1 MAERIVMKIGG
12 SIISE
17 KDPSKLAGF
26 PLTADGIRARGQDY
40 MRLEEI
46 ARVAREIKEAMDESG
61 SQLILVNG
69 AGPFGHLLVKSV
81 RPDEDVRASVR
92 FQNERLVSE
101 LRAAGIDAV
110 PVPPSESCA
119 FDGSEFDIEY
129 LWEIAAMLLEE
140 GKTPSTYGD
149 VLADGKIISGDD
161 LVVLLAKAWK
171 ADRIIAA
178 TDVDGV
184 YTKDPKTNA
193 DAEFIA
199 QLRTGDIGTKPEYAL
214 NSIDVTGGM
223 QSKIEKLKEAAAAGM
238 KCRIINGL
246 TPGNV
251 KAALLGDEGF
261 GTSIVA

>member
-1 MAERIVMKIGG
+1 MTERIVLKIGG

-17 KDPSKLAGF
+17 KDPSRLTDF
-26 PLTADGIRARGQDY
+26 PLDVPEIRRRGEAY

-46 ARVAREIKEAMDESG
+46 ARLARETKEAMDEG
-61 SQLILVNG
+61 GARIILVNG
-69 AGPFGHLLVKSV
+69 AGPFGHLLAKAG

-92 FQNERLVSE
+92 FQNERLISE

-119 FDGSEFDIEY
+119 FDGSEFDIDY

-149 VLADGKIISGDD
+149 MLAEGKIISGDD
-161 LVVLLAKAWK
+161 LAVLLAKRWK
-171 ADRIIAA
+171 ADRIVVA

-193 DAEFIA
+193 DAKFLPE
-199 QLRTGDIGTKPEYAL
+199 LRVSGSESVEYSL
-214 NSIDVTGGM
+214 NAIDATGGIK
-223 QSKIEKLKEAAAAGM
+223 SKVEKLKVAAAAGI

-251 KAALLGDEGF
+251 KAALLGDENF